1 MLRAA
6 MIVAFT
12 AMVVTPT
19 AQEPSPE
26 MALQAQRHYKA
37 GVERMRAE
45 KWEEAALEFRS
56 AVEIDPLMALAH
68 YNLGQCRMA
77 QKRFVEAVEAYQDS
91 RTAFEKLG
99 TLSAKERD
107 RRDRARR
114 DEIND
119 LKNDLTRV
127 HTLKVGST
135 EQYRLRIEDR
145 IRNLEAMESRELPQ
159 NSRVPGEVMLALG
172 SAYFRQDKLADAE
185 REYRE
190 AVRVNRKLGAAHNNL
205 AVILLLTGR
214 LEEAETETKLA
225 ERNGY
230 KVSPRFKD
238 DLKRA
243 REQR

>member
-12 AMVVTPT
+12 AMVVTAM

-26 MALQAQRHYKA
+26 MALRAQRHYKA
-37 GVERMRAE
+37 GVELMRAE
-45 KWEEAALEFRS
+45 NWEQAVAEFRN
-56 AVEIDPLMALAH
+56 AIEIDPLMTLAH
-68 YNLGQCRMA
+68 YNIGQCRMA
-77 QKRFVEAVEAYQDS
+77 QKRFVEAVQAYQDC
-91 RTAFEKLG
+91 RAAFEKIG
-99 TLSAKERD
+99 ALSAKDRE

-127 HTLKVGST
+127 HTLKVGT
-135 EQYRLRIEDR
+135 AEHYRLRIEDR
-145 IRNLEAMESRELPQ
+145 IRNLEAMESRDLPE
-159 NSRVPGEVMLALG
+159 NSRVPAEVMLALG

-190 AVRVNRKLGAAHNNL
+190 ALRVNRKFGAAHNNL

-214 LEEAETETKLA
+214 LDEAETEMKLA
-225 ERNGY
+225 ERNGH
-230 KVSPRFKD
+230 KVSPRFKE

-243 REQR
+243 RQER